1 MASAHRGLEA
11 DAQRWLGRVLAAP
24 ASYPFLAVVDLLER
38 LFPGPAPLGTVVEAQ
53 DERIR
58 LQHSSALMCDVGE
71 VAAVELRG
79 EPPRPTLT
87 LSLLGLCG
95 SATPLPLYMAEE
107 ADLDDEQGTAI
118 RGLLDVLHHRVLS
131 LLVLG
136 LRAVDL
142 PSSLRADG
150 RDLWT
155 SRVLAFLG
163 QDESSA
169 AQRLPRATLLRLAP
183 TLASGVR
190 SPAMLAVALRIALAD
205 QLGNATLHVEPL
217 SGAWMPIDESQWTRL
232 GSSSARL
239 DDTAVLGTEVM
250 HPSGAA
256 QVVIGPLSGEHYKIF
271 TPGSIGH
278 SNVQALTAGF
288 TPEPIH
294 YDLVLEIED
303 LTYPPGILGLRK
315 LGEDLWLARSDL
327 KGVHTRMVVGV

>member
-1 MASAHRGLEA
+1 VASAHRGLDAE
-11 DAQRWLGRVLAAP
+11 AQRWLGRVLAAP

-79 EPPRPTLT
+79 EPLRPTLT

-107 ADLDDEQGTAI
+107 ADLDDEQGAAI

>member
-1 MASAHRGLEA
+1 MASAHRGLDGEA
-11 DAQRWLGRVLAAP
+11 QHWLGRVLAAP
-24 ASYPFLAVVDLLER
+24 APYSFLAVVDLLER
-38 LFPGPAPLGTVVEAQ
+38 LFPGPAPLGSVVEAQ
-53 DERIR
+53 DERVR
-58 LQHSSALMCDVGE
+58 LRHSSALMCDVGE
-71 VAAVELRG
+71 VVAVELRG
-79 EPPRPTLT
+79 EPSRPTLT

-107 ADLDDEQGTAI
+107 ADLDDEHGAAI

-136 LRAVDL
+136 LRTVDL
-142 PSSLRADG
+142 PSSLRSDG
-150 RDLWT
+150 SDPWT

-163 QDESSA
+163 QDESGA

-205 QLGNATLHVEPL
+205 QLGNARLHVEPL

-232 GSSSARL
+232 GGPSARL

-256 QVVIGPLSGEHYKIF
+256 QVVIGPLNGEHYKIF

-278 SNVQALTAGF
+278 ANVKALTAGF

-303 LTYPPGILGLRK
+303 LTYAPGILGLRK

>member
-1 MASAHRGLEA
+1 MASAHRGL
-11 DAQRWLGRVLAAP
+11 DANAQDWLGRVLAAP
-24 ASYPFLAVVDLLER
+24 APYSFLAVVGLLER
-38 LFPGPAPLGTVVEAQ
+38 LFPGPAPLGSVVEAQ

-79 EPPRPTLT
+79 EPPRPILT

-95 SATPLPLYMAEE
+95 SATPLPLYLAEE
-107 ADLDDEQGTAI
+107 ADLDDEQGAAI
-118 RGLLDVLHHRVLS
+118 RGLLDILHHRVLS

-142 PSSLRADG
+142 PSSLRSDG
-150 RDLWT
+150 SDLWT

-183 TLASGVR
+183 ALASGVR

-205 QLGNATLHVEPL
+205 QLGNAKLHVEPL

-232 GSSSARL
+232 GSPSARL
-239 DDTAVLGTEVM
+239 DDSAVLGTEVM
-250 HPSGAA
+250 HPAGAA

-278 SNVQALTAGF
+278 ANVQALTAGF

-303 LTYPPGILGLRK
+303 LTYAPGVLGLRK
-315 LGEDLWLARSDL
+315 LGVDLWLARSDL

>member
-1 MASAHRGLEA
+1 VASAHRGLDAE
-11 DAQRWLGRVLAAP
+11 AQRWLGHVLAAP
-24 ASYPFLAVVDLLER
+24 APYPFLAVVDLLER
-38 LFPGPAPLGTVVEAQ
+38 LFPGSAPLGSVVEAQ
-53 DERIR
+53 DERIHF
-58 LQHSSALMCDVGE
+58 QHSSALMCDVGE

-107 ADLDDEQGTAI
+107 ADLDDEQGAAI